1 MNTESP
7 ESEGWRQYRRK
18 VLATLAMPVAATIMP
33 GCPAND
39 QASETCWSSPEAQV
53 PESQETESQETESQE
68 TVNTALLVAFARFLK
83 DNPEAFDN
91 QDPKKLL
98 GLDLEELGKVS
109 CEDLKD
115 EETNQLTELGQ
126 KLNNILIGYRLG
138 LSIEEVL
145 EADRLGV
152 SMEII
157 RDGMKVGIPYR
168 EILSM
173 NAPKPTATMLD

>member
-1 MNTESP
+1 MNTKHSTKHSP
-7 ESEGWRQYRRK
+7 ESEGRRRYRLSG
-18 VLATLAMPVAATIMP
+18 LATLAMLVAATVVS
-33 GCPAND
+33 GCSANN
-39 QASETCWSSPEAQV
+39 QASGTCSSSPEAQV
-53 PESQETESQETESQE
+53 PKSQE
-68 TVNTALLVAFARFLK
+68 TVNTDLLASFARFLK

-152 SMEII
+152 SMETI
-157 RDGMKVGIPYR
+157 RNGMKLGIPYG
-168 EILSM
+168 EILLM
-173 NAPKPTATMLD
+173 NAPPKPTATMLD